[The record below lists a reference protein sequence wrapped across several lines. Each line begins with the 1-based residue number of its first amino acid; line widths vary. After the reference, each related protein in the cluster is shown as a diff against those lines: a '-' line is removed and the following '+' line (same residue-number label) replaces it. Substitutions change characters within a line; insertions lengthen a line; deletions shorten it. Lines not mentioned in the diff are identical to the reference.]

1 MVEETDYGGCWHKVS
16 FSYGQ
21 HLHKHENKIFNHY
34 NITRKQDFWLYKAN
48 QQTLHKSHTDK
59 SHPKS
64 AAKVLVKEIP
74 APYNED

>member
-34 NITRKQDFWLYKAN
+34 NITRKQDFLYHIYYTKTRFLII
-48 QQTLHKSHTDK
+48 QS
-59 SHPKS
+59 
-64 AAKVLVKEIP
+64 
-74 APYNED
+74 